1 MRSSHCIDEKRRK
14 NFFFPFEKN
23 QLIAAK
29 LKFAM
34 IFFLLCCL
42 WQTQMQK
49 KDHENLFR
57 KTKNDLVSES
67 FRVELKHKMIGP
79 LINTIGFRLYR
90 FEDALWWIFDGFLR
104 WILLFGLEVRWN
116 LLLKLENLRFL
127 MDCGGFGVFAQIF
140 MFLPSVWV
148 F

>member
-34 IFFLLCCL
+34 IFFFCCAASDKHKCR
-42 WQTQMQK
+42 K

-90 FEDALWWIFDGFLR
+90 FEDAL
-104 WILLFGLEVRWN
+104 
-116 LLLKLENLRFL
+116 
-127 MDCGGFGVFAQIF
+127 
-140 MFLPSVWV
+140 
-148 F
+148 